1 MQLPI
6 QYLMR
11 SADYE
16 GFHYLISVC
25 CYLLSLEVG
34 GETRRRVDFGESYCS

>member
-16 GFHYLISVC
+16 GFHYLISV
-25 CYLLSLEVG
+25 YYYYSVLKLMVKL
-34 GETRRRVDFGESYCS
+34 GEE